1 MTPVVVTKENMQTV
15 FDDGNA
21 KVAEVCTG
29 EVAAAVHR
37 GRHQVTDARFSSPM

>member
-1 MTPVVVTKENMQTV
+1 VVDAKNMQQV

-29 EVAAAVHR
+29 DVAAKCTAA
-37 GRHQVTDARFSSPM
+37 GIK